1 MDSKGV
7 IKLENICEKKY
18 ASFMEEVLQHMVQM
32 PVVGICVL
40 MKLDDGS
47 VCSNYFNSQMMDKMI
62 YAGVIQQ
69 DVTWEILKANNA
81 VGRDSDDNE

>member
-1 MDSKGV
+1 M
-7 IKLENICEKKY
+7 ENICEKKY

-32 PVVGICVL
+32 PVDGICVL
-40 MKLDDGS
+40 MRLDDAS
-47 VCSNYFNSQMMDKMI
+47 VCSNYFNSKMMDKMI

-81 VGRDSDDNE
+81 VGREPEEVDD

>member
-1 MDSKGV
+1 M
-7 IKLENICEKKY
+7 ENICEKKY

-32 PVVGICVL
+32 PVAGICVV
-40 MKLDDGS
+40 MRLDDGS
-47 VCSNYFNSQMMDKMI
+47 VCSNYFNSKMMDKMI

-81 VGRDSDDNE
+81 VGRDSDDND

>member
-1 MDSKGV
+1 M
-7 IKLENICEKKY
+7 ENICEKNY

-32 PVVGICVL
+32 PVAGICVL
-40 MKLDDGS
+40 MRLDDGS
-47 VCSNYFNSQMMDKMI
+47 VCSNYFNSKMMDKMI

-81 VGRDSDDNE
+81 VGRESDDND